1 MYEDLTHVEA
11 RPKRRS
17 AYIAACAKA
26 SRGGRWT
33 GTNAAQAHEDI
44 RIFGNVSLE
53 DVLRAIKNDASE
65 KEVPTEITLAVLH
78 DFFADIVGRKI
89 AVDGALINFHPM
101 LPETIKME
109 I

>member
-1 MYEDLTHVEA
+1 MILQPVPKPVEVEDGLEQTP
-11 RPKRRS
+11 PKRM
-17 AYIAACAKA
+17 
-26 SRGGRWT
+26 
-33 GTNAAQAHEDI
+33 EDI

-89 AVDGALINFHPM
+89 AVDGALVNFHPM